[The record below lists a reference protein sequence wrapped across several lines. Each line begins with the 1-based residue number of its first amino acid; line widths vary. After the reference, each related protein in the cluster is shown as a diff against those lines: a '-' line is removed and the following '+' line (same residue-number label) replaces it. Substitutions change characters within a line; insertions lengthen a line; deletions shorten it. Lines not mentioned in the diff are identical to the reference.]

1 MNAAGAITVQ
11 MTAGHGHGS
20 GAEQRRYAR
29 VPINLEG
36 LIGIAGRAPVACT
49 VRDFC
54 VGGMFISAEPATYT
68 RLPANAPAVL
78 FFALFVD
85 GVKQDF
91 QIQLEIS
98 RVVAKGIGVSFVNP
112 DAKAVEL
119 LGHLAAA
126 SAPSPPPENSAAL
139 GRTQQGFAP
148 EFAALAAPLAAL
160 CADHVGRLC
169 DRFLERVD
177 EVLFLAARDA
187 GNNVDQNRF
196 LDAQRE
202 IRSRQKRIREAVPKR
217 VETGVAILADP
228 LAEIEK
234 DPKSVG
240 LADLSLIDKDEFEEF
255 LVISEMVS
263 ELEPEFTEPLFALGR
278 RFSYLANR
286 EVDLGSMPISPGVL
300 CNALSDGLKGLQSD
314 RRATARIYKVLHEV
328 MSGNLGR
335 LYEEVN
341 VMLIERGILPVIE
354 KDKPAVK
361 KRADAGAGFDTP
373 SAETEAPLPVEPSDG
388 ALFDLISGPENYQG
402 RPSPV
407 PAYGPA
413 PGQGPM
419 TGVPRSAVAPAM
431 PSLPAGGTEGHWVQG
446 APPSPP
452 PAGYELLAGQ
462 AGMPAGAY
470 GAPGTHAR
478 SPAAAHAGHGAPGA
492 SSSVSAGAYVVQGA
506 PPSVPAGSYV
516 VQGAPPSAPP
526 SSYVVQGAA
535 PSVPAGAYGEAGAMV
550 ERGAVAAGDVM
561 ASGPPVVSGA
571 ATTQLSNAMFGT
583 TGNVAALPAGWVSTG
598 VRYVAPTMQQAYSTA
613 QAQLALRRQLM
624 PDGGTD
630 LSESLRMRGDYSRTQ
645 ILDGLSDVQQ
655 AYADTDAPSLLDV
668 PALKRRITEALT
680 GDGAPHKL
688 IGGEAAD
695 AIEVVA
701 NLFSALLHDAFIAK
715 SAKSHLTRLQP
726 SVHKAAMLDQ
736 EFFASSQHPV
746 RQLVDRISQ
755 VRDGKGE
762 SFQRRNERVEQ
773 LVVRANRDFRD
784 DVGVFAPMVAELDG
798 ILGEQRDEYQQNV
811 QSVVASCEQQQRI
824 LEERRGESLEATDTS
839 LERANL
845 PEEWNRWLD
854 RSRELE
860 VGQQAMMN
868 ANTANPAIVSL
879 VWKEPRNHLFVF
891 VDEIGNKASTLTLQ
905 QVAMYLRRGILRV
918 LDAEMESPPLERA
931 MFGVVDQLHSQ
942 VEEQATR
949 DPLTGFLL
957 RRFFTEAVDAA
968 LAGGDVGGT
977 KHAACCHISIEN
989 LKQINDEFGVE
1000 TGDGLLKAVAD
1011 ALQQV
1016 LRVKGLI
1023 YGRLSGAELG
1033 VYWPTGGVQ
1042 TAFKKLQSANE
1053 TLKAVSLVLDN
1064 SEPQDGDHTVELSE
1078 QSLSSAETVISA
1090 IRAEIVIGLSGSD
1103 DALVQADGLL
1113 GAAREACETARGMG
1127 IGSLFVAGNESE
1139 QRRAL
1144 EQMVAYANKA
1154 LDRERLVLLAQ
1165 SVVSLTDSDLP
1176 PALHVVVSARDRADK
1191 SIPAQLF
1198 APALARAKS
1207 AADIDLWSFR
1217 QTLAWMQAHE
1227 DELERYAVVIVPL
1240 SSASMKNENLPQQI
1254 MTEFMETPVPPGKI
1268 CFEIPDRD
1276 VVANLAEAG
1285 DLITTLREFG
1295 CRFVLD
1301 EFGSGHDNYD
1311 YLKRLE
1317 VDYVTIKSSFVV
1329 DAQKNPK
1336 DFAMA
1341 KSINELVHFMG
1352 KKTMAKQ
1359 ERGLDLAPTMREIG
1373 VDFLYDLSEQAQL
1386 AP

>member
-1 MNAAGAITVQ
+1 MAAGYGQ
-11 MTAGHGHGS
+11 GS
-20 GAEQRRYAR
+20 GAEQRRFAR

-54 VGGMFISAEPATYT
+54 VGGMFISADPAAYAN
-68 RLPANAPAVL
+68 LPANPSAVL

-91 QIQLEIS
+91 QIHLEVA
-98 RVVAKGIGVSFVNP
+98 RAVAKGIGVSFVNP

-126 SAPSPPPENSAAL
+126 SAPPPAPENSAAL
-139 GRTQQGFAP
+139 GRTQQRFAP
-148 EFAALAAPLAAL
+148 EFATLSGPLAAL
-160 CADHVGRLC
+160 CAEHVRRLC
-169 DRFLERVD
+169 ERFVARVD

-187 GNNVDQNRF
+187 GSNVDQTRL

-202 IRSRQKRIREAVPKR
+202 IRGRKQRIIEAVPRR

-228 LAEIEK
+228 LAELEK

-240 LADLSLIDKDEFEEF
+240 LADLSLVDKEEFEEF

-263 ELEPEFTEPLFALGR
+263 ELEPEFTEPLFGLGR

-300 CNALSDGLKGLQSD
+300 CNAISDCLKGLQSD
-314 RRATARIYKVLHEV
+314 RRANARIYKVLHEV

-335 LYEEVN
+335 LYDEVN
-341 VMLIERGILPVIE
+341 AMLIERGILPVIE
-354 KDKPAVK
+354 KDKPAPR
-361 KRADAGAGFDTP
+361 KRAESTGFDTP
-373 SAETEAPLPVEPSDG
+373 TPEPEAPVAAQPNEE
-388 ALFDLISGPENYQG
+388 ALLDLMPGPDNYQG
-402 RPSPV
+402 RPPS
-407 PAYGPA
+407 YGGA
-413 PGQGPM
+413 PGPISAA
-419 TGVPRSAVAPAM
+419 PRSAVAPAM
-431 PSLPAGGTEGHWVQG
+431 PSA
-446 APPSPP
+446 P
-452 PAGYELLAGQ
+452 PAGYEGQ
-462 AGMPAGAY
+462 AGQSGGQVGNESGYA
-470 GAPGTHAR
+470 
-478 SPAAAHAGHGAPGA
+478 
-492 SSSVSAGAYVVQGA
+492 VQGA
-506 PPSVPAGSYV
+506 PSAGYPPQSAQAGGYAVQGAQPSVPPG
-516 VQGAPPSAPP
+516 G
-526 SSYVVQGAA
+526 YVVQGAA
-535 PSVPAGAYGEAGAMV
+535 PSVPAGAYADGGVALEG
-550 ERGAVAAGDVM
+550 GVAAAGGGV
-561 ASGPPVVSGA
+561 PLVTGA
-571 ATTQLSNAMFGT
+571 ATVQFGNT
-583 TGNVAALPAGWVSTG
+583 PFGGTANLVALPAGWVSTG
-598 VRYVAPTMQQAYSTA
+598 ARHVAPTMQQAYSTA
-613 QAQLALRRQLM
+613 QAQLALRRQLV
-624 PDGGTD
+624 PDGGPD

-645 ILDGLSDVQQ
+645 ILDGLSDLQE
-655 AYADTDAPSLLDV
+655 AYAQTDTPSLLDV
-668 PALKRRITEALT
+668 PALKRRITEALIS
-680 GDGAPHKL
+680 DGAPHKL

-701 NLFSALLHDAFIAK
+701 NLFSALLHDAFVAK
-715 SAKSHLTRLQP
+715 SAKNHLTRLQP
-726 SVHKAAMLDQ
+726 AVHRAAMLDQ
-736 EFFASSQHPV
+736 EFFASTQHPV

-755 VRDGKGE
+755 VRDGQGD

-773 LVVRANRDFRD
+773 LVVRANRSFLD
-784 DVGVFAPMVAELDG
+784 DVAVIAPLVDELDG
-798 ILGEQRDEYQQNV
+798 ILGEQRDEYQHNV
-811 QSVVASCEQQQRI
+811 QNVVASCEQQQRV
-824 LEERRGESLEATDTS
+824 LEERRGQSLEATDTS

-845 PEEWNRWLD
+845 PEEWNRWLE

-868 ANTANPAIVSL
+868 ANSANPNLVSL

-891 VDEIGNKASTLTLQ
+891 VDEVGNKASTLTLQ
-905 QVAMYLRRGILRV
+905 QVAMYLRRGTLRT
-918 LDAEMESPPLERA
+918 LDNEIESAPLERA

-949 DPLTGFLL
+949 DPLTGFLS
-957 RRFFTEAVDAA
+957 RRFFIEAIDAS
-968 LAGGDVGGT
+968 LAGGDAGGT
-977 KHAACCHISIEN
+977 KHAACCHISLEN
-989 LKQINDEFGVE
+989 LKQVNDDFGVE
-1000 TGDGLLKAVAD
+1000 TGDGLLKSVAD
-1011 ALQQV
+1011 ALQQA

-1023 YGRLSGAELG
+1023 YGRLSGSELG
-1033 VYWPTGGVQ
+1033 VFWPTGGVQ
-1042 TAFKKLQSANE
+1042 SALKKLQSANSS
-1053 TLKAVSLVLDN
+1053 LQAVSLVLDN
-1064 SEPQDGDHTVELSE
+1064 SEPEDGDRTIQLSE
-1078 QSLSSAETVISA
+1078 QSLSSAETVINA
-1090 IRAEIVIGLSGSD
+1090 IRAEIVIGLTGSD
-1103 DALVQADGLL
+1103 DALVQAEGLL
-1113 GAAREACETARGMG
+1113 GVARDACETARGMG
-1127 IGSLFVAGNESE
+1127 IGSLFVAGNETE

-1144 EQMVAYANKA
+1144 EQMVAYAGKA
-1154 LDRERLVLLAQ
+1154 LERERLVLLAQ

-1176 PALHVVVSARDRADK
+1176 PALHVAVSARDRADK
-1191 SIPAQLF
+1191 SIPVHLF
-1198 APALARAKS
+1198 APALARARC

-1240 SSASMKNENLPQQI
+1240 SSASMKNEQLPQQI

-1317 VDYVTIKSSFVV
+1317 VDYVTIKSSFVI

-1341 KSINELVHFMG
+1341 KSINELAHFMG